1 MEGRIRE
8 EEQLLDLHY
17 AQQKRR
23 RASHV
28 GLAMVLKIACG
39 GALDEVEMVPGDV
52 WNLQG
57 LVHDM
62 ACVAAP
68 AETV

>member
-8 EEQLLDLHY
+8 EEQLLDLRY
-17 AQQKRR
+17 
-23 RASHV
+23 V